1 MDSFGE
7 RGTWWRRVSTRSGRR
22 PRLFLGRL
30 GSLAWLGFECLRAIV
45 RLRRPHLGILYQAVR
60 NQVRFTALDALPLI
74 TLTGLLLGGVTLLQV
89 VGQLS
94 AYGGE
99 EYLSR
104 LMALLVVRELGPLLV
119 AVLVVGRSGTAI
131 AAEMSAMKLDRE
143 VDSLYATGV
152 DPISYLLVP
161 RIFGGVTSLL
171 VLIVV
176 FDLVAL
182 LGGFVVAS
190 WELPLSFR
198 LYLNALGAAI
208 GPRELVGGFLKAVA
222 FGTAIPLISAH
233 SGLRIQGS
241 STEIPQAVTRAAV
254 ESIVAIFLLSTFL
267 SVVCYG

>member
-1 MDSFGE
+1 MSSLE
-7 RGTWWRRVSTRSGRR
+7 RHGSLWRRILIRSGSR

-30 GSLAWLGFECLRAIV
+30 GSLAWLGFECLRALVSIRRSHFGIV
-45 RLRRPHLGILYQAVR
+45 YQTTR
-60 NQVRFTALDALPLI
+60 NQVRFTALDALPLV

-94 AYGGE
+94 VYGGE

-119 AVLVVGRSGTAI
+119 AILVVGRSGTAI
-131 AAEMSAMKLDRE
+131 AAEMASMKLDRE

-152 DPISYLLVP
+152 DPITYLLVP
-161 RIFGGVTSLL
+161 RILGGIVSLL
-171 VLIVV
+171 VLVV
-176 FDLVAL
+176 LFDLVAL
-182 LGGFVVAS
+182 VGGFVVAS
-190 WELPLSFR
+190 FQLPLSFR

-208 GPRELVGGFLKAVA
+208 GPRELVGGFLKGVA

-233 SGLRIQGS
+233 SGLLLQGS

-254 ESIVAIFLLSTFL
+254 ESIIAIFLLSTIA

>member
-1 MDSFGE
+1 MSSLEE
-7 RGTWWRRVSTRSGRR
+7 RGSSWRRGLGRAGRR
-22 PRLFLGRL
+22 PRRFLGRL
-30 GSLAWLGFECLRAIV
+30 GSLAWLGLECLRALAG
-45 RLRRPHLGILYQAVR
+45 LRRPQVGVLYQTVR
-60 NQVRFTALDALPLI
+60 NQVRFTAFEALPLV
-74 TLTGLLLGGVTLLQV
+74 TLAGLLLGGVTLLQV

-131 AAEMSAMKLDRE
+131 AAEMATMKLDRE
-143 VDSLYATGV
+143 IDSLYATGV
-152 DPISYLLVP
+152 DPVSYLLVP
-161 RIFGGVTSLL
+161 RLLGCVVSLL
-171 VLIVV
+171 VLIVA

-182 LGGFVVAS
+182 FGGFVVAS
-190 WELPLSFR
+190 WEFPLSFR

-208 GPRELVGGFLKAVA
+208 GPRELAGGFLKAVA

-233 SGLRIQGS
+233 SGLRIHGS

-254 ESIVAIFLLSTFL
+254 ESIVAILLSSTFL